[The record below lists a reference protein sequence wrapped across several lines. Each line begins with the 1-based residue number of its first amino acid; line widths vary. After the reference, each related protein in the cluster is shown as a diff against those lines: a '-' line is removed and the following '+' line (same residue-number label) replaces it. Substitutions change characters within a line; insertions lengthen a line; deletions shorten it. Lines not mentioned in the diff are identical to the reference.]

1 MFLFQDINFPS
12 LYVVKKIIKK
22 KKKKIIVLLKK
33 VFENTENTNTKRFEK
48 FSLNK

>member
-1 MFLFQDINFPS
+1 MF
-12 LYVVKKIIKK
+12 IIIYIIICCEKNYLKK
-22 KKKKIIVLLKK
+22 KSIVLLKK